1 MEKQHDSEATMMPLR
16 RVRIWLSYLLISS
29 MVLMIVGCY
38 SKDKRNIQEAK
49 PKDFSTGP
57 AKLIMPASQSL
68 GDANRGKK
76 VFRFATFGNEGFWHD
91 AMRWQ
96 QGVIESKLT
105 PKQMLEMGLQF
116 NVEVI
121 PASLR
126 EKLEEEFQANL
137 SLDKAPL
144 LNDPK
149 MTVALL
155 NANAVIGVV
164 AKDSNT
170 DKIID
175 IEKGDKIGLS
185 CALCHTVTDKSVF
198 NLPSGG
204 TVGKRIDG
212 LAPLT
217 FDMGRFLS
225 LAQNSKAYYLNLQQN
240 HMGVV
245 SIGRASRG
253 LGPGSSEEEVDAYL
267 TNHELYPVDTFD
279 ETHDGIGNP
288 VKNTPLFRQ
297 DLAAPYGSAGEFDK
311 FEDITNGSYTMNLDM
326 TGVATPEGRE
336 FLHQRGGLV
345 GLEVFKEYKKILDE
359 TGVANY
365 PFVDAKVVGPGG
377 ELHAP
382 VGRQV
387 DLQPIRDLTAYV
399 FALPAPRGANV
410 NSEIVKRG
418 RDIFAKQCTSC
429 HNLDQSKPVPARLV
443 DLKTLWP
450 GYKPLLAG
458 TRGNSKQSTI
468 LNSLGNFDD
477 KMVLADASWRGEP
490 PMPRGNALPL
500 LLDLDRTTLF
510 LHDASVTSLDQLLDP
525 TRGESA
531 PHPFYIA
538 DVKERSDMVDFLR
551 SLDTESTDHKH
562 AFEKVGS
569 QSQKE

>member
-1 MEKQHDSEATMMPLR
+1 MS
-16 RVRIWLSYLLISS
+16 
-29 MVLMIVGCY
+29 GCY
-38 SKDKRNIQEAK
+38 SKDSRNIQETK
-49 PKDFSTGP
+49 PEGRSSGP
-57 AKLIMPASQSL
+57 TKVITPASQPL
-68 GDANRGKK
+68 GDANRGKE

-116 NVEVI
+116 DVEAM

-126 EKLEEEFQANL
+126 KKLEAEFQSDL
-137 SLDKAPL
+137 SASKAPL
-144 LNDPK
+144 LNDPNT
-149 MTVALL
+149 TVALL
-155 NANAVIGVV
+155 NTNAVIGVV
-164 AKDSNT
+164 AKDSNADGILNIT
-170 DKIID
+170 Q
-175 IEKGDKIGLS
+175 GDKVGLS

-204 TVGKRIDG
+204 TVGRRIDG

-217 FDMGRFLS
+217 FNMGRFLS
-225 LAQNSKAYYLNLQQN
+225 LAKNSKAYYLNLQQN
-240 HMGVV
+240 HMGIV

-267 TNHELYPVDTFD
+267 TNHDFYPVGTFD

-297 DLAAPYGSAGEFDK
+297 DLAGPYGSAGEFDK
-311 FEDITNGSYTMNLDM
+311 FEDISVASYTMNLDM

-345 GLEVFKEYKKILDE
+345 GLEVFKEYKEILEE
-359 TGVANY
+359 TGVTNY

-387 DLQPIRDLTAYV
+387 DLKQIRDLTAYV
-399 FALPAPRGANV
+399 FALPAPRGVKV
-410 NSEIVKRG
+410 NLDAIKKG
-418 RDIFAKQCTSC
+418 QAMFAKQCTSC
-429 HNLDQSKPVPARLV
+429 HNLDQSKPVPSRLV
-443 DLKTLWP
+443 DLQTLWP

-458 TRGNSKQSTI
+458 NRGDSKQSTI
-468 LNSLGNFDD
+468 LNSPGNFDD
-477 KMVLADASWRGEP
+477 KMVLADASWRGDP

-510 LHDASVTSLDQLLDP
+510 LHDASVTSLDELLNP

-531 PHPFYIA
+531 PHPFYLA
-538 DVKERSDMVDFLR
+538 DVKERSDMVTFLR
-551 SLDTESTDHKH
+551 SLDTE
-562 AFEKVGS
+562 
-569 QSQKE
+569 